1 MKNDGFIRV
10 GAGSPA
16 LKVADVDYNTNQ
28 IKNLVDDALARNISI
43 LILPELCITGYT
55 CADLF
60 FQEALL
66 TSSVNKLM
74 ELKDYSNNKDILFV
88 VGLPLQYKHA
98 LYNCAAVLYNGN
110 LLGIVP
116 KTYLPNYNEFYEA
129 RWFASSETV
138 LSDTIKVGDDIVP
151 FGASIL
157 FRHHKMHNLCIGVEL
172 CEDLWSPLPPSTIH
186 AINGATL
193 ILNPSASNDLVGKSS
208 YRKSLVASQSAKTI
222 TAYAYASAGFGEST
236 TDLVYGGHCLI
247 YENGTKL
254 EENKRFQLDTT
265 LIYSDVDFER
275 LMHDRMKMSTYSNH
289 LAGQFQNPY
298 TYVDFDI
305 GLKKQEPIK
314 RFIDPQ
320 PFVPSNLHKRGA
332 RCEEIFS
339 IQTLGLAK
347 RVTHVGC
354 KKVILGISG
363 GLDSTLALLVCAMTY
378 DLLGKDRKDILGV
391 TMPGFGTTDRTYNNA
406 IDLMKHLGV
415 TIREISIKD
424 ACMQHF
430 KDINHDPN
438 VHDITF
444 ENVQARERTQVLMDL
459 SNAEN
464 GIVIGTGDL
473 SEMALG
479 WATYNG
485 DHMAMYSVNATIPKT
500 LVRYLVQWVTDYKVG
515 EDAKG
520 VLMDILDTPV
530 SPELLPPDP
539 KTGKIKQKTE
549 ETVGPYELHDFVLY
563 HVLRFGFSPSK
574 IYRLAV
580 QSFKDKYAGST
591 IKHWM
596 QVFYKRFFMHQF
608 KRSCFPD
615 GPKVGSICLS
625 PRGDL
630 RMPSDAVAKV
640 WLDELDKI

>member
-16 LKVADVDYNTNQ
+16 VKVADVDYNTKH
-28 IKNLVDDALARNISI
+28 IKKLVNEALSDHISV
-43 LILPELCITGYT
+43 LVLPELCITGYT

-66 TSSVNKLM
+66 SSSIDKLM
-74 ELKDYSNNKDILFV
+74 ELRDFSANRDILFV
-88 VGLPLQYKHA
+88 VGLPIQYKHA
-98 LYNCAAVLYNGN
+98 LYNCAAVLYQGQI
-110 LLGIVP
+110 LGIIP

-129 RWFASSETV
+129 RWFASSET
-138 LSDTIKVGDDIVP
+138 LTGDTIKIDGEDIP
-151 FGASIL
+151 FGASLL
-157 FRHHKMHNLCIGVEL
+157 FQHAKVKHLCIGVEL

-193 ILNPSASNDLVGKSS
+193 ILNPSASNDIVGKSS

-254 EENKRFQLDTT
+254 DENKRFQLDST
-265 LIYSDVDFER
+265 LISTDVDFDR
-275 LMHDRMKMSTYSNH
+275 LMHDRMKMTTYSNH
-289 LAGQFQNPY
+289 LSIAYYSPY
-298 TYVDFDI
+298 TVIPFDMT
-305 GLKKQEPIK
+305 LKDSNPIK

-320 PFVPSNLHKRGA
+320 PFVPSNPHKRSA

-347 RVTHVGC
+347 RITHIGC
-354 KKVILGISG
+354 EKVILGISG
-363 GLDSTLALLVCAMTY
+363 GLDSTLALLVCVMTY
-378 DLLGKDRKDILGV
+378 DLLGKDRKNILGI
-391 TMPGFGTTDRTYNNA
+391 TMPGFGTSDRTYNNA
-406 IDLMKHLGV
+406 INLMKHLGV

-424 ACMQHF
+424 ACLQHF
-430 KDINHDPN
+430 KDINHDPD
-438 VHDITF
+438 VHDITY

-500 LVRYLVQWVTDYKVG
+500 LVRYLVQWVTEYKVG
-515 EDAKG
+515 EEAKA

-539 KTGKIKQKTE
+539 ETGEIKQKTE

-563 HVLRFGFSPSK
+563 HVLRFGFAPSK
-574 IYRLAV
+574 IYRLAN
-580 QSFKDKYAGST
+580 QSFQGKYDKET

-596 QVFYKRFFMHQF
+596 KAFYKRFFTHQF

-630 RMPSDAVAKV
+630 RMPSDAVSKV
-640 WLDELDKI
+640 WLDELESL